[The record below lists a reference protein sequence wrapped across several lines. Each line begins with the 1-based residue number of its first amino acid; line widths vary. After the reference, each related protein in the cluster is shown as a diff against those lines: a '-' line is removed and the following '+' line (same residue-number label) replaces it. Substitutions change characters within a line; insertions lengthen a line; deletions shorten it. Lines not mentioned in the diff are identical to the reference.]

1 MKLAIIGTGMIVNEG
16 ALPALKEVP
25 EIETTAI
32 FARPK
37 SRDKAEKLAAE
48 YSIPKIF
55 TDYDELLADA
65 EIDFVYIG
73 LVNSVHY
80 EYTKKALSAGK
91 NVIVEKPFATKAAEV
106 EEIKNLALEKNLYVF
121 EAVTTLHLPNFYA
134 IKEKISELGQIR
146 VVTANYSQYS
156 SRYDRYLN
164 GEITPGFDPKSYGG
178 ALYDINIYNLNFI
191 VGLFGEPLEVDYTAN
206 IGYSGVDISGVA
218 VLKYK
223 DFFATALAAKDSDSP
238 SFIIIQGEKGYIK
251 TLDKPNS
258 LGAFEFSL
266 RGSDKVE
273 KFAFNKYPHR
283 MIHEFKDFAKIYH
296 EKIFDAM
303 KAGLET
309 SVSVMRTAEK
319 ARSIIIA

>member
-16 ALPALKEVP
+16 ALPALKQVP

-48 YSIPKIF
+48 YSIPKIY

-73 LVNSVHY
+73 LINLVHY
-80 EYTKKALSAGK
+80 EYAKKALLAGK

-106 EEIKNLALEKNLYVF
+106 EEIKNLALEKKLYVF
-121 EAVTTLHLPNFYA
+121 EAVTTLHLPNFSA
-134 IKEKISELGQIR
+134 IKEKLPELGQIR
-146 VVTANYSQYS
+146 VITANFSQYS

-191 VGLFGEPLEVDYTAN
+191 VGLFGEPLAVDYTAN
-206 IGYSGVDISGVA
+206 IGFNGIDISGVA

-258 LGAFEFSL
+258 LGAFEISL
-266 RGSDKVE
+266 RGSDKAE
-273 KFAFNKYPHR
+273 KFALNEYPHR
-283 MIHEFKDFAKIYH
+283 MIHEFKEFAKIYH
-296 EKIFDAM
+296 EKNFAKM
-303 KAGLET
+303 AEGLEI
-309 SVSVMRTAEK
+309 SLSVMKTAEK
-319 ARSIIIA
+319 LLAKR

>member
-91 NVIVEKPFATKAAEV
+91 NVIVEKPFATKATEV
-106 EEIKNLALEKNLYVF
+106 EEIKNLALEKKLYVF
-121 EAVTTLHLPNFYA
+121 EAVTTLHLPNFSA
-134 IKEKISELGQIR
+134 IKEKLPELGKIR
-146 VVTANYSQYS
+146 AVTANFSALS
-156 SRYDRYLN
+156 EPRKEISNAPKEFGLSRV
-164 GEITPGFDPKSYGG
+164 
-178 ALYDINIYNLNFI
+178 FI
-191 VGLFGEPLEVDYTAN
+191 
-206 IGYSGVDISGVA
+206 
-218 VLKYK
+218 
-223 DFFATALAAKDSDSP
+223 
-238 SFIIIQGEKGYIK
+238 
-251 TLDKPNS
+251 
-258 LGAFEFSL
+258 
-266 RGSDKVE
+266 
-273 KFAFNKYPHR
+273 
-283 MIHEFKDFAKIYH
+283 
-296 EKIFDAM
+296 
-303 KAGLET
+303 
-309 SVSVMRTAEK
+309 
-319 ARSIIIA
+319 